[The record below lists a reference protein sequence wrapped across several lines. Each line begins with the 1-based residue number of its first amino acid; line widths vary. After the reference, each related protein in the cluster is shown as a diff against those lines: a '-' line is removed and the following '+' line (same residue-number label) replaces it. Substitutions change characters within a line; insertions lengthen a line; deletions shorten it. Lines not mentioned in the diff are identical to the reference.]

1 MAKIEKPQS
10 PVWKNAQRYRARFFE
25 ARFPICG
32 THLVY
37 VVEGRK
43 WARISQG
50 DLGSKDS
57 RRSLARFKMSM
68 KEWERLPSKEK
79 YDDRAMATM
88 ASNSSND

>member
-10 PVWKNAQRYRARFFE
+10 PVWKNAQRYRARFFDS
-25 ARFPICG
+25 RFPICG

-50 DLGSKDS
+50 DLVSDNN
-57 RRSLARFKMSM
+57 RSAL
-68 KEWERLPSKEK
+68 
-79 YDDRAMATM
+79 DRAVATM
-88 ASNSSND
+88 ASNSSDN

>member
-10 PVWKNAQRYRARFFE
+10 PVWKNAQRYRARFFDS
-25 ARFPICG
+25 RFPICG

-50 DLGSKDS
+50 DLVSDNS
-57 RRSLARFKMSM
+57 RSALVRFRMNI
-68 KEWERLPSKEK
+68 KEWEKLPSKEK
-79 YDDRAMATM
+79 YDDRAMATVA
-88 ASNSSND
+88 ASSSND

>member
-10 PVWKNAQRYRARFFE
+10 PVWKNAQRYRARFFDS
-25 ARFPICG
+25 RFPICG

-50 DLGSKDS
+50 DLVSDNN
-57 RRSLARFKMSM
+57 RSALVRFRM
-68 KEWERLPSKEK
+68 KENL
-79 YDDRAMATM
+79 
-88 ASNSSND
+88 

>member
-10 PVWKNAQRYRARFFE
+10 PVWKNAQRYRARFFDS
-25 ARFPICG
+25 RFPICG

-50 DLGSKDS
+50 DLVSDNN
-57 RRSLARFKMSM
+57 RSALVRFRMNI
-68 KEWERLPSKEK
+68 KEWEKLPSKEK
-79 YDDRAMATM
+79 YDDRAVATM
-88 ASNSSND
+88 ASNSSDN

>member
-50 DLGSKDS
+50 DLVSDDN
-57 RRSLARFKMSM
+57 RSALVRFRMSM
-68 KEWERLPSKEK
+68 KEWEKLPSKEK
-79 YDDRAMATM
+79 YDDRAMATV
-88 ASNSSND
+88 AANSSND

>member
-10 PVWKNAQRYRARFFE
+10 PAWKNAQRYRARFFDS
-25 ARFPICG
+25 RFPICG

-50 DLGSKDS
+50 DLVSDNS
-57 RRSLARFKMSM
+57 RSALVRFRMNI
-68 KEWERLPSKEK
+68 KEWEKLPTKEK
-79 YDDRAMATM
+79 YDDRAMATVA
-88 ASNSSND
+88 ASSSND

>member
-10 PVWKNAQRYRARFFE
+10 PVWKNAQRYRARFFDS
-25 ARFPICG
+25 RFPICG

-50 DLGSKDS
+50 DLVSDNN
-57 RRSLARFKMSM
+57 RSALVRFRMNI
-68 KEWERLPSKEK
+68 KEWEKLPSKEK
-79 YDDRAMATM
+79 YVDRAVATM
-88 ASNSSND
+88 ASNSSDN

>member
-25 ARFPICG
+25 SRVPLCG
-32 THLVY
+32 TYLVY

-50 DLGSKDS
+50 DLVTKDN
-57 RRSLARFKMSM
+57 RSALARFKMSI
-68 KEWERLPSKEK
+68 KDWVKLPSKEK
-79 YDDRAMATM
+79 YDDRAVATV
-88 ASNSSND
+88 ATNSSNN

>member
-1 MAKIEKPQS
+1 
-10 PVWKNAQRYRARFFE
+10 
-25 ARFPICG
+25 
-32 THLVY
+32 VY

-50 DLGSKDS
+50 DLVSDDN
-57 RRSLARFKMSM
+57 RSALARFRMSM

>member
-10 PVWKNAQRYRARFFE
+10 PVWKNAQRYKARVFE
-25 ARFPICG
+25 SRFPICG

-50 DLGSKDS
+50 DLVSDDN
-57 RRSLARFKMSM
+57 RSALVRFRMSM
-68 KEWERLPSKEK
+68 KEWEKLPSKEK
-79 YDDRAMATM
+79 YVDKK
-88 ASNSSND
+88 N

>member
-25 ARFPICG
+25 SRFPICG

-50 DLGSKDS
+50 DLVSDNN
-57 RRSLARFKMSM
+57 RSALVRFRMNI
-68 KEWERLPSKEK
+68 KEWEKLPSKEK
-79 YDDRAMATM
+79 YDDRAVATM
-88 ASNSSND
+88 ASNSSNN

>member
-10 PVWKNAQRYRARFFE
+10 PVWKNAQRYRARFFDS
-25 ARFPICG
+25 RFPICG

-50 DLGSKDS
+50 DLVSDNN
-57 RRSLARFKMSM
+57 RSALVRFRMNI
-68 KEWERLPSKEK
+68 KEWEKLPSKEK
-79 YDDRAMATM
+79 YDDRAVATM